1 MMDGLPRK
9 LSNPY
14 TKIID
19 WIKREIYDL
28 QGLQESI
35 DSVKIIERN
44 VSNTK
49 KEIASLKDY
58 VDDLNQKKTSLKT
71 IWRTITLRKL
81 SVDECMQQIFT
92 LETSVDGW
100 EQLLEYV
107 TYYIPMSIFPRFK
120 SDRGN

>member
-1 MMDGLPRK
+1 MMEGLTTK

-81 SVDECMQQIFT
+81 SVDECM
-92 LETSVDGW
+92 
-100 EQLLEYV
+100 
-107 TYYIPMSIFPRFK
+107 
-120 SDRGN
+120 

>member
-1 MMDGLPRK
+1 MDGLTNK

-35 DSVKIIERN
+35 DSVKTIERN
-44 VSNTK
+44 ISTTK

-81 SVDECMQQIFT
+81 SVDECM
-92 LETSVDGW
+92 
-100 EQLLEYV
+100 
-107 TYYIPMSIFPRFK
+107 
-120 SDRGN
+120 

>member
-1 MMDGLPRK
+1 MMDGLTNK

-35 DSVKIIERN
+35 DSVKTIERN
-44 VSNTK
+44 ISTTK

-81 SVDECMQQIFT
+81 SVDECM
-92 LETSVDGW
+92 
-100 EQLLEYV
+100 
-107 TYYIPMSIFPRFK
+107 
-120 SDRGN
+120 